1 MQSIKKTVCTID
13 EKHTE
18 MLDLFY
24 KNETIIIPQLKNE
37 MLDLKIKQSK
47 SSKNIEE
54 YLDIVDQLKEKKQQ
68 ITMMK

>member
-1 MQSIKKTVCTID
+1 MQSIKKPVCTID

-18 MLDLFY
+18 MLDSFY
-24 KNETIIIPQLKNE
+24 KNETVIIPQLKNE